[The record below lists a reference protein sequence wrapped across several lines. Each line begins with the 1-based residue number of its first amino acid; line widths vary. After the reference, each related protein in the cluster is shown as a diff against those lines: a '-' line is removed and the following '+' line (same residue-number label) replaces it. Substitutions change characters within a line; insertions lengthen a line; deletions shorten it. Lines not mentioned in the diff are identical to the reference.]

1 MISLVMVYT
10 FLMLKHCTATLFCP
24 FVLLPV
30 ANNHESE
37 SISDG
42 GSGSLGAILGALFA
56 LIILGAIVAGVVYYL
71 VR

>member
-1 MISLVMVYT
+1 M
-10 FLMLKHCTATLFCP
+10 ATLFCP
-24 FVLLPV
+24 FVVLPV

-37 SISDG
+37 NISEG
-42 GSGSLGAILGALFA
+42 GSSSLGGILGALFA